1 MAAAAAPA
9 PDRLHA
15 LDAVRAGALIL
26 GVFFHAAMSFLPGQ
40 RAWIVMD
47 VSRSAGLGVAWFT
60 LHMFRMTTFFL
71 VAGFFAHLVFHRRG
85 LAGFARN
92 RLTRIALPL
101 VVGWPIL
108 FPLIAGAAIWGA
120 AVMNGGV
127 LPAKPP
133 SAPPVRPP
141 FAFPLTHLWF
151 LYLLLIFY
159 AGMLLLRAPVALV
172 DRDGGV
178 RRGVDAVV
186 RAVMETPLA
195 PLVLALPVF
204 ATMASTPVWSVWLA
218 IPTPDNSLV
227 PNAIAFVAYGVA
239 FGFGW
244 LLHRQTGLLPRL
256 SKSWPIYLAVALAGT
271 AGCLAITGLAPHF
284 RPIEAGPHKLIAAAC
299 YATAEW
305 SWCFAFIGAALA
317 FCAEESSARRY
328 VADASYWIYLVHL
341 PIVMALQVAF
351 AKLPLHWA
359 MKYPLILAIAFAFML
374 ATYQL
379 VVRYSFVGAVLN
391 GRKQR
396 PVGRA
401 ESAAPSAAKP

>member
-1 MAAAAAPA
+1 MDTAPA

-40 RAWIVMD
+40 PVWVVMD
-47 VSRSAGLGVAWFT
+47 VSRSAALGVAWFT

-71 VAGFFAHLVFHRRG
+71 IAGFFAHLVFHRRG
-85 LAGFARN
+85 TAGFVRN

-101 VVGWPIL
+101 AVGWPIL
-108 FPLIAGAAIWGA
+108 FPLTVGAAIWGA

-127 LPAKPP
+127 LPEKPP
-133 SAPPVRPP
+133 PAPRPP

-151 LYLLLIFY
+151 LYVLLIFY
-159 AGMLLLRAPVALV
+159 AGTLLLRAPVALV
-172 DRDGGV
+172 DRGGGL
-178 RRGVDAVV
+178 RRGVDALVRVV
-186 RAVMETPLA
+186 MATPLA
-195 PLVLALPVF
+195 PLLLALPAF
-204 ATMASTPVWSVWLA
+204 AAMASKPVWVVWVA
-218 IPTPDNSLV
+218 IPTPDHSLV
-227 PNAIAFVAYGVA
+227 PNAIAFVAFGVA

-256 SKSWPIYLAVALAGT
+256 SKYWPIYLAFALAGT

-284 RPIEAGPHKLIAAAC
+284 RPIEAGPSKLVAAAC
-299 YATAEW
+299 YAIAEW
-305 SWCFAFIGAALA
+305 SWSFAFIGAALA
-317 FCAEESSARRY
+317 FCAKESPARRY

-359 MKYPLILAIAFAFML
+359 VKYPLILAIAFAFML

-379 VVRYSFVGAVLN
+379 LVRYSFIGAVLN
-391 GRKQR
+391 GRKER
-396 PVGRA
+396 PAPRLSVAPAAA
-401 ESAAPSAAKP
+401 EP

>member
-1 MAAAAAPA
+1 MAITPA

-40 RAWIVMD
+40 RVWIVTD
-47 VSRSAGLGVAWFT
+47 VSRSAELGVAWFT

-71 VAGFFAHLVFHRRG
+71 IAGFFAHLVFHRRG
-85 LAGFARN
+85 LAGFVRN

-101 VVGWPIL
+101 AVGWPIL

-127 LPAKPP
+127 PPEKLPPGP
-133 SAPPVRPP
+133 RTP

-151 LYLLLIFY
+151 LYVLLIFY
-159 AGMLLLRAPVALV
+159 AGTLLLHAPVVLI
-172 DRDGGV
+172 DRDGGL
-178 RRGVDAVV
+178 RRRVDALV
-186 RAVMETPLA
+186 RAVMATPLA
-195 PLVLALPVF
+195 PLLLAVPAF
-204 ATMASTPVWSVWLA
+204 AAMASKPVWAVWVA

-244 LLHRQTGLLPRL
+244 LLHRQTDLLPRL
-256 SKSWPIYLAVALAGT
+256 GAYWPIYLAFALAGT

-284 RPIEAGPHKLIAAAC
+284 QPIEAGPRKLVAAAC
-299 YATAEW
+299 YAIAEW
-305 SWCFAFIGAALA
+305 SWCLAFIGAALA
-317 FCAEESSARRY
+317 FCTKESPARRY

-359 MKYPLILAIAFAFML
+359 VKYPLILAIAFAFML
-374 ATYQL
+374 TTYEFL
-379 VVRYSFVGAVLN
+379 VRYSFIGAVLN

-396 PVGRA
+396 PARRDR
-401 ESAAPSAAKP
+401 ENTAPAAAKP

>member
-1 MAAAAAPA
+1 MATAPA

-40 RAWIVMD
+40 QVWIVTD
-47 VSRSAGLGVAWFT
+47 VSRSAGLGVTWFT

-71 VAGFFAHLVFHRRG
+71 IAGFFAHLVFHRRG
-85 LAGFARN
+85 PAAFARN

-101 VVGWPIL
+101 AVGWPIL

-120 AVMNGGV
+120 AVMNAGV
-127 LPAKPP
+127 LPERPTP
-133 SAPPVRPP
+133 APRPP

-151 LYLLLIFY
+151 LYVLLIFY
-159 AGMLLLRAPVALV
+159 AGALLLRAPVAFI
-172 DRDGGV
+172 DRDGGL
-178 RRGVDAVV
+178 RRGVDALVH
-186 RAVMETPLA
+186 AVMATPLA
-195 PLVLALPVF
+195 PLLLALPAF
-204 ATMASTPVWSVWLA
+204 ATMVSKPVWIVWVG

-244 LLHRQTGLLPRL
+244 LLHRQTDLLPRFA
-256 SKSWPIYLAVALAGT
+256 KNWPIYLAFALAGT

-284 RPIEAGPHKLIAAAC
+284 QPIEAGPRKLVAAAC
-299 YATAEW
+299 YAIAEW

-317 FCAEESSARRY
+317 FCAKESPARRY

-351 AKLPLHWA
+351 ARLPLHWA
-359 MKYPLILAIAFAFML
+359 VKYPLILAIAFAFML

-379 VVRYSFVGAVLN
+379 LVRYSFVGAVLN

-396 PVGRA
+396 PAR
-401 ESAAPSAAKP
+401 SDRQSIAPAAAKP